1 MTIKVVFLGGSST
14 LGLGVQGR
22 SYAVRYAEKLGADV
36 ETLQLSKSAQTV
48 ADVAPET
55 LAQIRDFRPDVVL
68 LSFGAAEGHV
78 HPSRFLQRI
87 LDRFAPQ
94 SWRGPAGME
103 PRPYFSKT
111 RTKRLRQVLMSGT
124 KVQVKRAIIA
134 VSGGYHRLPSDEF
147 DAGLRKILD
156 ELGPATKVL
165 IGLWRVDPY
174 KFPRSNPVL
183 RHNDELLQA
192 IAAERD
198 DVRFV
203 NTADAV
209 HYWDDFLADHAHLN
223 EAGHDRVADLILDA
237 TSRTPAAAS
246 R

>member
-14 LGLGVQGR
+14 LGLGVRGR
-22 SYAVRYAEKLGADV
+22 SYAVRYAERLGPDV
-36 ETLQLSKSAQTV
+36 ETLQLSRSAQTV
-48 ADVAPET
+48 ADVTPET
-55 LAQIRDFRPDVVL
+55 LERIRAFRPDVVI

-78 HPSRFLQRI
+78 HPSRFLQAL

-103 PRPYFSKT
+103 PRPYFSRT
-111 RTKRLRQVLMSGT
+111 RTKRARQVLVSGT
-124 KVQVKRAIIA
+124 KVLVKRAIIGLT
-134 VSGGYHRLPSDEF
+134 GGYHRLPSDVFE
-147 DAGLRKILD
+147 ARLREILD

-165 IGLWRVDPY
+165 MGLWRVDAR

-183 RHNDELLQA
+183 RHNDGLLRS
-192 IAAERD
+192 IAAERA

-203 NTADAV
+203 DTADAV
-209 HYWDDFLADHAHLN
+209 RYWDDFLDDRAHLN
-223 EAGHDRVADLILDA
+223 DAGHDRVAGLILHA
-237 TSRTPAAAS
+237 TRRTPAAAT